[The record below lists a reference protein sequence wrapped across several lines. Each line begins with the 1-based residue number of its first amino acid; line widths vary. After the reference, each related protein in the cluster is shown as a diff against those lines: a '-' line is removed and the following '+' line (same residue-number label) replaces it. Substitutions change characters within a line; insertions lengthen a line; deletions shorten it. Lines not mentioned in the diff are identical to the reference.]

1 VAIDDQSI
9 DSSADLRNAVGLVR
23 AGESVA
29 VTAIRDGEHRT
40 VRATVAPDVAER
52 AATARAADPSSV
64 SLLAGAAITELP
76 RDHPGYGRVHGVWVN
91 EVAPGSVAARF
102 GLRTDDVITGVNRDS
117 IESVA
122 DLTAELN
129 DAEAADCAG
138 FSAKGRA
145 MFLLVR

>member
-1 VAIDDQSI
+1 MS
-9 DSSADLRNAVGLVR
+9 RNAQPR
-23 AGESVA
+23 APR
-29 VTAIRDGEHRT
+29 AILRL
-40 VRATVAPDVAER
+40 
-52 AATARAADPSSV
+52 AARRRGDH
-64 SLLAGAAITELP
+64 GLP

-129 DAEAADCAG
+129 DVKPPIALQVQRE
-138 FSAKGRA
+138 GRA